1 MIITP
6 IFSAI
11 FAIFFVFLS
20 IKVIK
25 TRRNHKISMGT
36 GQNKSV
42 ERAIRVHANFAEY
55 VPFGIILIA
64 CLELNGAPWWL
75 VAIPGLTL
83 IVGRL
88 IHAKG
93 INIPPPDFSK
103 RVLGMKFTFYTL
115 ITLVVLNL
123 GWTLYKLID

>member
-55 VPFGIILIA
+55 VPFDLFLIA
-64 CLELNGAPWWL
+64 MLEINKSHS
-75 VAIPGLTL
+75 IITL
-83 IVGRL
+83 ILCSILLIGRL
-88 IHAKG
+88 IHAWG
-93 INIPPPDFSK
+93 VSTEDENFSY
-103 RVLGMKFTFYTL
+103 RVAGMVLTFSVIVFAVAMNVAVAL
-115 ITLVVLNL
+115 FSL
-123 GWTLYKLID
+123 